1 MKLLFRYN
9 TKVSLS
15 KLNVD
20 FSPFDLNLFGKKI
33 QNR

>member
-9 TKVSLS
+9 TKVGLG
-15 KLNVD
+15 KYNFD